1 MEVKKS
7 KKADLEGEKGTGLLI
22 GYIIALST
30 MFACFEYTYREPAPE
45 DGPIYAT
52 TSFVSEEEVVPITQP
67 IFTAAPPPPA
77 DAPQVAEILD
87 IVDNNTDIQEEKI
100 ETSESTTEAIS
111 GPVAHV
117 SGPVMAGPPAPTQ
130 EEGDE
135 GEIFEVVEQ
144 NPAFPGGDKALMQYL
159 TKNLKYPASAQE
171 NGIQGRVLVQFV
183 VNKDGSI
190 VDPKVLR
197 SVDPALDKE
206 AMRVV
211 SAMPKWQP
219 GKQRG
224 KTVRVKFTLPVTF
237 RLQ

>member
-7 KKADLEGEKGTGLLI
+7 KKADLEGSKSTGLLI
-22 GYIIALST
+22 GYIVALAT
-30 MFACFEYTYREPAPE
+30 MFACFEYTTREYE
-45 DGPIYAT
+45 ETDVVYAT

-87 IVDNNTDIQEEKI
+87 IVDNNTDIVEEKI

-111 GPVAHV
+111 GPVSHV
-117 SGPVMAGPPAPTQ
+117 SGPVMTGPPAPVQ
-130 EEGDE
+130 EESDE

-144 NPAFPGGDKALMQYL
+144 NPSFPGGDKALMAWLQ
-159 TKNLKYPASAQE
+159 KNLKYPASAQE
-171 NGIQGRVLVQFV
+171 NNIQGRVLVQFV

-190 VDPKVLR
+190 VEPKIIR
-197 SVDPALDKE
+197 PVDAALDKE

-211 SAMPKWQP
+211 SAMPKWTP

-224 KTVRVKFTLPVTF
+224 KNVRVRFTLPVTF

>member
-7 KKADLEGEKGTGLLI
+7 KRADLEGQKSTGLLV
-22 GYIIALST
+22 GYIIALAT
-30 MFACFEYTYREPAPE
+30 MFAAFEYTTRDYVET
-45 DGPIYAT
+45 DVVYST
-52 TSFVSEEEVVPITQP
+52 TSFVSEEEVVPPTQP

-87 IVDNNTDIQEEKI
+87 IVDNETEIVEEEI

-117 SGPVMAGPPAPTQ
+117 SGPVMAGPPAATQ

-135 GEIFEVVEQ
+135 GEVFEIVEQ
-144 NPAFPGGDKALMQYL
+144 NPSFPGGMDALTKWL
-159 TKNLKYPASAQE
+159 SKNLKYPASAQE
-171 NGIQGRVLVQFV
+171 NNIQGRVLVQFV

-190 VDPKVLR
+190 VDPKVIR

-206 AMRVV
+206 ALRVV

-224 KTVRVKFTLPVTF
+224 KTVRVRFTLPVTF
-237 RLQ
+237 RLM

>member
-1 MEVKKS
+1 MEIKKS
-7 KKADLEGEKGTGLLI
+7 KKADLEGTKGTGLLI
-22 GYIIALST
+22 GYIVALSLL
-30 MFACFEYTYREPAPE
+30 FACFEYTTREYVETDKVFSTA
-45 DGPIYAT
+45 
-52 TSFVSEEEVVPITQP
+52 SFVSEEEVVPITQP

-87 IVDNNTDIQEEKI
+87 IVDNNEDIVEEKI

-111 GPVAHV
+111 GPSAPV
-117 SGPVMAGPPAPTQ
+117 SGPVMVGPPAPTQ

-144 NPAFPGGDKALMQYL
+144 QPAFPGGMDKLMQWL
-159 TKNLKYPASAQE
+159 SKNLKYPASAQE
-171 NGIQGRVLVQFV
+171 NGTQGRVVVQFV

-190 VDPKVLR
+190 VEPKVIK

-206 AMRVV
+206 AIRVV
-211 SAMPKWQP
+211 SAMPHWQP

-224 KTVRVKFTLPVTF
+224 KPVRVRFTLPVTF

>member
-1 MEVKKS
+1 MEIKKS
-7 KKADLEGEKGTGLLI
+7 QRADLEGQKSTGLLI
-22 GYIIALST
+22 GYIVTLAAV
-30 MFACFEYTYREPAPE
+30 FVAFEYTTRDYVET
-45 DGPIYAT
+45 DVVYST
-52 TSFVSEEEVVPITQP
+52 SSFVSEEEVVPITQP

-77 DAPQVAEILD
+77 EAPQVAEILD
-87 IVDNNTDIQEEKI
+87 IVDNNTEIVEEEI
-100 ETSESTTEAIS
+100 ESTESTTEAVS

-117 SGPVMAGPPAPTQ
+117 SGPAMGPPAATQ

-135 GEIFEVVEQ
+135 GEVFEIVEQ
-144 NPAFPGGDKALMQYL
+144 NPMFPGGNEELMKWL
-159 TKNLKYPASAQE
+159 SKNLKYPASAQE

-190 VDPKVLR
+190 VEPKVIR

-224 KTVRVKFTLPVTF
+224 KTVRVRFTLPVTF
-237 RLQ
+237 RLM

>member
-1 MEVKKS
+1 MEIKKS
-7 KKADLEGEKGTGLLI
+7 PKADLEGTKGTGLLI
-22 GYIIALST
+22 GYIIALSA
-30 MFACFEYTYREPAPE
+30 MFACFEYTTREYVETDVVYSTA
-45 DGPIYAT
+45 
-52 TSFVSEEEVVPITQP
+52 SFVSEEEVVPITQP

-87 IVDNNTDIQEEKI
+87 IVDNNEDIVEEKI

-111 GPVAHV
+111 GPVAQH

-135 GEIFEVVEQ
+135 GEVFEVVEQ
-144 NPAFPGGDKALMQYL
+144 QPAFPGGMDKLMQWL
-159 TKNLKYPASAQE
+159 SKNLKYPASAQE
-171 NGIQGRVLVQFV
+171 NGTQGRVVVQFV

-190 VDPKVLR
+190 VEPKVVK

-206 AMRVV
+206 AIRVV
-211 SAMPKWQP
+211 SAMPHWTP

-224 KTVRVKFTLPVTF
+224 KAVRVRFTLPVTF

>member
-22 GYIIALST
+22 GYIIALSA
-30 MFACFEYTYREPAPE
+30 MFACFEYTTREYVE
-45 DGPIYAT
+45 TDVVYAT

-111 GPVAHV
+111 GPVAQV
-117 SGPVMAGPPAPTQ
+117 SGPVMTGPPAPVQ
-130 EEGDE
+130 EESDE

-144 NPAFPGGDKALMQYL
+144 NPAFPGGDKALMAYL